1 MSDAQQACAQGEPV
15 PTGRYEIRGIV
26 AKGNE
31 CLWAADLGITP
42 EVYGLYTEV
51 RYGDGVC
58 LRRWVADYPT
68 YAKALTAMLALTT
81 ESSYWAFRRHD
92 GLSR

>member
-31 CLWAADLGITP
+31 CLWAADLGART
-42 EVYGLYTEV
+42 
-51 RYGDGVC
+51 
-58 LRRWVADYPT
+58 
-68 YAKALTAMLALTT
+68 ALK
-81 ESSYWAFRRHD
+81 ESSK
-92 GLSR
+92 